1 MCYKGRYEYQDLLTS
16 EVSAEDHGKLLSAG
30 HGWDPYYKEYIP
42 REAIYTEQEAKQRA
56 EQELQLFFEKIKI
69 KGLQIIEN
77 GVKIEVN
84 GQVCTARGSLLVEE
98 EAVRTQKPVIEIQEE
113 NDQHL
118 EEERE
123 QT

>member
-1 MCYKGRYEYQDLLTS
+1 MQ
-16 EVSAEDHGKLLSAG
+16 
-30 HGWDPYYKEYIP
+30 
-42 REAIYTEQEAKQRA
+42 
-56 EQELQLFFEKIKI
+56 EKIKI

-77 GVKIEVN
+77 SVRIEVN
-84 GQVCTARGSLLVEE
+84 GQVCTASGSLLVEE
-98 EAVRTQKPVIEIQEE
+98 EAVRTQRPVIEIPKE

>member
-1 MCYKGRYEYQDLLTS
+1 MIGGPI
-16 EVSAEDHGKLLSAG
+16 GKRLIEKKNLLST
-30 HGWDPYYKEYIP
+30 
-42 REAIYTEQEAKQRA
+42 AIVEDD
-56 EQELQLFFEKIKI
+56 
-69 KGLQIIEN
+69 
-77 GVKIEVN
+77 
-84 GQVCTARGSLLVEE
+84 SLLVEE

>member
-1 MCYKGRYEYQDLLTS
+1 MKRRN
-16 EVSAEDHGKLLSAG
+16 LSCRRFKTAT
-30 HGWDPYYKEYIP
+30 
-42 REAIYTEQEAKQRA
+42 AFS
-56 EQELQLFFEKIKI
+56 FFEKIKI

-84 GQVCTARGSLLVEE
+84 GQVCTAKGSLLVEE

>member
-1 MCYKGRYEYQDLLTS
+1 MHIRFSDVRWCLHWCPAVL
-16 EVSAEDHGKLLSAG
+16 HLSLIHILPVTVG
-30 HGWDPYYKEYIP
+30 IRTIKEYIP

-84 GQVCTARGSLLVEE
+84 GQVCTAKGSLLVEE

>member
-1 MCYKGRYEYQDLLTS
+1 MMKRLRDWHKNFFKTCRKTID
-16 EVSAEDHGKLLSAG
+16 K
-30 HGWDPYYKEYIP
+30 
-42 REAIYTEQEAKQRA
+42 IY
-56 EQELQLFFEKIKI
+56 FEKIKI

>member
-1 MCYKGRYEYQDLLTS
+1 MEKYRDLIVKILVEEYGAKGVYERSDIKTREIEGLVQTKGFLT
-16 EVSAEDHGKLLSAG
+16 EPFDTNVE
-30 HGWDPYYKEYIP
+30 
-42 REAIYTEQEAKQRA
+42 
-56 EQELQLFFEKIKI
+56 
-69 KGLQIIEN
+69 IIEN